1 MGTFDSTKRSLP
13 DVLSDITSGKIQ
25 LPDFQRGW
33 IWDDNHV
40 RSLLASVAR
49 SFPIG
54 AVMLLETG
62 GDVRFQIR
70 PIEHITFEKT
80 IPDAES
86 LILDGQQRLTTLT
99 QVLKIDRPVKTRNS
113 KGRAI
118 ERFYYFDITKILE
131 GEDIEEAIVA
141 VESDR
146 KVKSNFGKDIAL
158 DLSTRQLECQNF
170 YFPCTEIIN
179 ADKWEESLLEFAQ
192 EKFQDYSKFRRQILN
207 AFRTYQLPIIE
218 LKKET
223 TREAVCL
230 VFEKVN
236 TGGVPLS
243 VFELITATYAADAYN
258 LRDDWF
264 GSEIR
269 NVPSRQARIH
279 QEPLLSSI
287 EATNLLETIA
297 LLHTYEKRQQDI
309 VRGKTGKQVAAVS
322 AKRSAILSLPLSAYQ
337 QWVDK
342 AEKGFI
348 TTAQFLRQ
356 ECFYSVKDLPY
367 STQVPA
373 LAAILTHLDDNWRT
387 PKVKDKLSQWFWC
400 GVLGELYGGSVETR
414 IANDLEE
421 ILAWVKDDTAI
432 PRTVSE
438 AIFQPNRL
446 LSLRSRQSAAYKGL
460 HTLVLRERAKDFFY
474 KSNIRNLEQ
483 DRVAIDIHHIF
494 PRKWCESNNIEPKI
508 YNSIVNKTPI
518 SFKANHIIGGSA
530 PSRYLAVLQTN
541 KNVQLDD
548 SAMDAILA
556 SHFIDPAAMRSDDF
570 QAFFDRRFQSL
581 LTIISKAMGKK
592 IDLDLPT
599 DPDHSYDDDEQANY
613 HP

>member
-1 MGTFDSTKRSLP
+1 MSTFDSTKRSLP
-13 DVLSDITSGKIQ
+13 DVLSDIMSGKIQ

-70 PIEHITFEKT
+70 PIEHVTFDKN
-80 IPDAES
+80 IPEAES

-118 ERFYYFDITKILE
+118 ERFYYFDIAKILA

-146 KVKSNFGKDIAL
+146 KIKSNFGKDIIL

-179 ADKWEESLLEFAQ
+179 SDKWEESLQEFAQ
-192 EKFQDYSKFRRQILN
+192 EKFQDYMKFRKQILN
-207 AFRTYQLPIIE
+207 TFRTYQLPIIE
-218 LKKET
+218 LKRET

-269 NVPSRQARIH
+269 QVPSRQDRIH
-279 QEPLLSSI
+279 QEPLLAAI

-297 LLHTYEKRQQDI
+297 LLQTYEKRQQDI
-309 VRGKTGKQVAAVS
+309 IGGKTGKQVAAVS
-322 AKRSAILSLPLSAYQ
+322 AKRSAILSLPLAAYR

-342 AEKGFI
+342 AEKGFL
-348 TTAQFLRQ
+348 TTARFLRQ

-367 STQVPA
+367 STQIPA
-373 LAAILTHLDDNWRT
+373 LAAILTHLDDNWLM

-421 ILAWVKDDTAI
+421 VLAWVKDDAAI

-438 AIFQPNRL
+438 AVFQPERL
-446 LSLRSRQSAAYKGL
+446 LSLRARQSAAYKGL
-460 HTLVLRERAKDFFY
+460 NTLILREGAKDFFW
-474 KSNIRNLEQ
+474 KANIRDLEH
-483 DRVAIDIHHIF
+483 DEVAIDVHHIF
-494 PRKWCESNNIEPKI
+494 PRKWCDHHQIEPKI

-518 SFKANHIIGGSA
+518 SLKANRKIGGSA
-530 PSRYLAVLQTN
+530 PSVYLAALQTN
-541 KNVQLDD
+541 QNVQLDNP
-548 SAMDAILA
+548 AMNAILV
-556 SHFIDPAAMRSDDF
+556 SHLIDPVAMRSDDF
-570 QAFFDRRFQSL
+570 QTFFDLRFQAL
-581 LTIISKAMGKK
+581 LTIISKVMGKK
-592 IDLDLPT
+592 IDLEAPIDQ
-599 DPDHSYDDDEQANY
+599 DNIAGDEEQE
-613 HP
+613 

>member
-1 MGTFDSTKRSLP
+1 MSTFDSTKRSLP
-13 DVLSDITSGKIQ
+13 DVLSDIMSGKIQ

-70 PIEHITFEKT
+70 PIEHVTFDKN
-80 IPDAES
+80 IPEAES

-118 ERFYYFDITKILE
+118 ERFYYFDIAKILA

-146 KVKSNFGKDIAL
+146 KIKSNFGKDIIL

-179 ADKWEESLLEFAQ
+179 SDKWEESLQEFAQ
-192 EKFQDYSKFRRQILN
+192 EKFQDYMKFRKQILN
-207 AFRTYQLPIIE
+207 TFRTYQLPIIE
-218 LKKET
+218 LKRET

-269 NVPSRQARIH
+269 QVPSRQDRIH
-279 QEPLLSSI
+279 QEPILAAI

-309 VRGKTGKQVAAVS
+309 FSGKTGKQVAAVS
-322 AKRSAILSLPLSAYQ
+322 AKRSAILSLPLAAYQ

-342 AEKGFI
+342 AEKGFL
-348 TTAQFLRQ
+348 TTARFLRQ

-367 STQVPA
+367 STQIPA
-373 LAAILTHLDDNWRT
+373 LAAILTHLDDNWLM

-421 ILAWVKDDTAI
+421 VLAWVKDDDAA

-438 AIFQPNRL
+438 AVFQPERL
-446 LSLRSRQSAAYKGL
+446 LSLRARQSAAYKGL
-460 HTLVLRERAKDFFY
+460 NTLILREGAKDFFW
-474 KSNIRNLEQ
+474 KANIRDLEH
-483 DRVAIDIHHIF
+483 DEVAIDVHHIF
-494 PRKWCESNNIEPKI
+494 PRKWCDHHQIEPKI

-518 SFKANHIIGGSA
+518 SLKANRKIGGSA
-530 PSRYLAVLQTN
+530 PSVYLAALQTN
-541 KNVQLDD
+541 QNVQLDNP
-548 SAMDAILA
+548 AMNAILV
-556 SHFIDPAAMRSDDF
+556 SHLIDPVAMRSDDF
-570 QAFFDRRFQSL
+570 QTFFDLRLQAL
-581 LTIISKAMGKK
+581 LTIISKVMGKK
-592 IDLDLPT
+592 IDLEAPIDR
-599 DPDHSYDDDEQANY
+599 DNIAGDEEQE
-613 HP
+613 

>member
-1 MGTFDSTKRSLP
+1 MSTFDSTKRSLP
-13 DVLSDITSGKIQ
+13 DVLSDIMSGKIQ

-70 PIEHITFEKT
+70 PIEHVTFDKN
-80 IPDAES
+80 IPEAES

-118 ERFYYFDITKILE
+118 ERFYYFDIAKILA

-141 VESDR
+141 AESDR
-146 KVKSNFGKDIAL
+146 KIKSNFGKDIIL

-179 ADKWEESLLEFAQ
+179 SDRWEESLQEFAQ
-192 EKFQDYSKFRRQILN
+192 EKFQDYMKFRKQILN
-207 AFRTYQLPIIE
+207 TFRTYQLPIIE
-218 LKKET
+218 LKRET
-223 TREAVCL
+223 KREAVCL

-269 NVPSRQARIH
+269 QVPSRQDRIH
-279 QEPLLSSI
+279 QEPLLAAI

-309 VRGKTGKQVAAVS
+309 IGGKTGKQIAAVS
-322 AKRSAILSLPLSAYQ
+322 AKRSAILSLPLAAYQ

-342 AEKGFI
+342 AEKGFL
-348 TTAQFLRQ
+348 TTARFLRQ

-367 STQVPA
+367 STQIPA
-373 LAAILTHLDDNWRT
+373 LAAILTHLDDNWLM

-400 GVLGELYGGSVETR
+400 GVLGELYGGSIETR

-421 ILAWVKDDTAI
+421 VLAWVKDDAAV
-432 PRTVSE
+432 PRTVTE
-438 AIFQPNRL
+438 AVFQPERL
-446 LSLRSRQSAAYKGL
+446 LSLRARQSAAYKGL
-460 HTLVLRERAKDFFY
+460 NTLILREGAKDFFW
-474 KSNIRNLEQ
+474 KANIRDLEH
-483 DRVAIDIHHIF
+483 DEVAIDIHHIF
-494 PRKWCESNNIEPKI
+494 PRKWCENNHIEPKI

-518 SFKANHIIGGSA
+518 SLKANRKIGGSA
-530 PSRYLAVLQTN
+530 PSLYLATLQAN
-541 KNVQLDD
+541 QDVQLDNP
-548 SAMDAILA
+548 AMDVILV
-556 SHFIDPAAMRSDDF
+556 SHLIDPVAMRSNNFQTFFDLRF
-570 QAFFDRRFQSL
+570 QAL
-581 LTIISKAMGKK
+581 LAIISKVMGKK
-592 IDLDLPT
+592 IDLETPIDR
-599 DPDHSYDDDEQANY
+599 DNIAGDEEQE
-613 HP
+613 